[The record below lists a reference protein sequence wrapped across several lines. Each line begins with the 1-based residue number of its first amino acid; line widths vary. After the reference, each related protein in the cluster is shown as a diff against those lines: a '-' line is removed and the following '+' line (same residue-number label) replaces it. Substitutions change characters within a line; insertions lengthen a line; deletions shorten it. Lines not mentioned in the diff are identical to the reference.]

1 MAENCQK
8 APFSNMVL
16 CDSYYIMSAIASK
29 FLKYGFMSCNNHHT
43 TTQFTFKWKGEFYHI
58 HTFMLQL
65 HPWKLTCPNKRDHFS
80 KEYIFQPLIFRGHVS
95 FQGSILIIQGVF
107 DPVSSLLKGSLFIHQ
122 TCRKPPGCRLPMP
135 TTELITQRSFTL
147 QNDFVLS
154 DGKIPKANRHTK
166 WAVEDLLW
174 HSSTHQELLLPKT
187 LVAVEGWLGCRHY
200 IGVCQFHTVVF
211 MQSMESWEVSFV
223 QIPTNSWTGNFE
235 KHTFSSP
242 EQET

>member
-16 CDSYYIMSAIASK
+16 CDSYYIMSAIASR

-43 TTQFTFKWKGEFYHI
+43 TTQFTFKWEGEFYHI

-80 KEYIFQPLIFRGHVS
+80 REYIFQPLIFRGHVS

-154 DGKIPKANRHTK
+154 DGKIPKANR
-166 WAVEDLLW
+166 
-174 HSSTHQELLLPKT
+174 THKVSCWRFIVTFFNSPRATSKKK
-187 LVAVEGWLGCRHY
+187 LVAVEGWLGWRHA
-200 IGVCQFHTVVF
+200 
-211 MQSMESWEVSFV
+211 EVA
-223 QIPTNSWTGNFE
+223 NFILLFPCNQWNHAKFPSCKFLLTAE
-235 KHTFSSP
+235 LEIFRNALFSSLQ
-242 EQET
+242 QET